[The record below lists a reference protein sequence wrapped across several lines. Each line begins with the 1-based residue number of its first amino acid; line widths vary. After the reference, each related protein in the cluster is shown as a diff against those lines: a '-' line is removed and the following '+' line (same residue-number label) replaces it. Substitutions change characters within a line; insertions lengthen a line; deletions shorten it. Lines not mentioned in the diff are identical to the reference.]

1 MWVIMD
7 LIFIAHFETLT
18 IEKEYCKQRCLICLE
33 KARRWDVKQD
43 TEVACLGGTADGED
57 LKQQRESPGHQ
68 NVLKTLCLQFYT
80 MQLKLTFGN
89 IF

>member
-7 LIFIAHFETLT
+7 LIFIAHFETLN

-33 KARRWDVKQD
+33 KARRWDLKQD

-57 LKQQRESPGHQ
+57 SKQQRESPGHTWSKCVGDSVPA
-68 NVLKTLCLQFYT
+68 VLYNAIKINFR
-80 MQLKLTFGN
+80 
-89 IF
+89 